1 MDIPNCELA
10 FIGGSSSLS
19 IEVPEEL
26 NLDYIQVLDKK
37 MVFSTPYG
45 SSPEF
50 KFLNIQG
57 EQGDRKI
64 LSCRMHG
71 WRTGVSRADASR
83 QIFWVFLQAGVKGVL
98 AEGGVGAINHLLKP
112 RDIVVP
118 HDYIDF
124 SVRKDVGLGDRYL
137 LVMREALCGVM
148 RKKLQELLDKT
159 WEHRVFDR
167 GVYVNTDGRHFES
180 PAEVALFKTAGADI
194 VGQSICPEVYLARE
208 IGACYAGLYL
218 VVNYAEGIVA
228 PWAHKELAEIFH
240 GESLSLARVVFEF
253 FKTLPLEREC
263 DCANLRKETLL
274 KEVYK

>member
-83 QIFWVFLQAGVKGVL
+83 QIFWVFQQAGVKGVL

-112 RDIVVP
+112 RDIVIP

-148 RKKLQELLDKT
+148 RNKLQELLEKT
-159 WEHRVFDR
+159 WQYRVFDR

-180 PAEVALFKTAGADI
+180 PAEVALFKIAGADI

-208 IGACYAGLYL
+208 IGACYAGIYL